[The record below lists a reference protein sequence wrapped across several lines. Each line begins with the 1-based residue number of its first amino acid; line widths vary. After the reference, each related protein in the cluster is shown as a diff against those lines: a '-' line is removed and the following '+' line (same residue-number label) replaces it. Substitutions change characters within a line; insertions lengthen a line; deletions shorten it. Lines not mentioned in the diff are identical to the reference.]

1 MRFSRDTAAGRATFE
16 IVGLNLTRKII
27 LEHLADGVPSKPGNE
42 IGIRIDQVL
51 TPDATGV
58 LCYLQFES
66 MGLDRVRAKRAV
78 AYADH
83 VVYHFDPKNAA
94 DHRYL
99 QTAAHKYGSWFSLPG
114 NGICHQVHQERFAV
128 PGETLLGSDSH
139 TPTQGGLGM
148 LAIGA
153 GGLDVTVAL
162 GGGPYWLPMPEIVE
176 VRLEGELADW
186 VTAKDVILE
195 MLRRLSVKGGVG
207 KVFEY
212 TGPGAASLS
221 PYERCTIANMG
232 TELGATTSVFAT
244 DEWTR
249 DYLARLGRPEDFR
262 LVEPDSDAEYDDVM
276 TIDLSALEPLVACP
290 TMPDK
295 VVPVREVAGTPID
308 QVIVGSC
315 TNGGYEDLQAVAK
328 ILHGRRVHS
337 NTNFVIAP
345 SSKQAIEMIAREGL
359 MADIL
364 ASGANLSESTCGA
377 CIGVGHV
384 PAPGQRSLRSFNR
397 NFPARSGLKGD
408 QVYLASP
415 EVCAVSAIEGR
426 LTDPRDWARAAGNGR
441 APEKTLP
448 ARFTGST
455 AGLVPPA
462 ADPAAAEIVRA
473 GHITD
478 IPLSK
483 APADSVA
490 GEVLIVTGDDITT
503 DDIVP
508 ATAEMLANWANIDA
522 VASYIFKRIDAG
534 FPERAFAKG
543 GGWIVGG
550 SNYGQGS
557 SREHAAIGPMYMGV
571 KGVIARSFARIHKAN
586 LVNFGL
592 LPLRFVDPS
601 DYDAIEM
608 GDVLAAEDVHA
619 GIERGR
625 ITVRNVTRGTTFET
639 DLDLTERE
647 RALLR
652 AGGVLPWT
660 RAHGGVAA

>member
-1 MRFSRDTAAGRATFE
+1 M
-16 IVGLNLTRKII
+16 GLSLTRKIVDA
-27 LEHLADGVPSKPGNE
+27 HLVDGDPARPGSE

-66 MGLDRVRAKRAV
+66 MGLERVRVKRAV

-83 VVYHFDPKNAA
+83 VVYHFDEKNAA

-99 QTAAHKYGSWFSLPG
+99 QTAAHRYGSWFSLPG

-128 PGETLLGSDSH
+128 PGDTLLGSDSH

-148 LAIGA
+148 IAIGA

-162 GGGPYWLPMPEIVE
+162 GGGPYWLPMPEVVE
-176 VRLEGELADW
+176 VRLLGRLPEW

-207 KVFEY
+207 KIFEY
-212 TGPGAASLS
+212 TGPGAATLS

-244 DEWTR
+244 DDWTR
-249 DYLARLGRPEDFR
+249 DYLDRLGRPDDFR
-262 LVEPDSDAEYDDVM
+262 AVAPDPDAEYDDSIE
-276 TIDLSALEPLVACP
+276 IDLSVLEPLVACP
-290 TMPDK
+290 SMPDH

-315 TNGGYEDLQAVAK
+315 TNGGYEDLRAVAE
-328 ILHGRRVHS
+328 ILRGRRVS
-337 NTNFVIAP
+337 PGTNFVIAP
-345 SSKQAIEMIAREGL
+345 SSKQALEMVAREGL
-359 MADIL
+359 VADIL

-415 EVCAVSAIEGR
+415 EVCAVAAVTGV
-426 LTDPRDWARAAGNGR
+426 LTDPREWNGP
-441 APEKTLP
+441 APAKELP
-448 ARFTGST
+448 ERFTGST

-462 ADPAAAEIVRA
+462 DDPARAEVQRA

-478 IPLSK
+478 IPLSH
-483 APADSVA
+483 APADELS

-508 ATAEMLANWANIDA
+508 ATAEMLSNWANIDA
-522 VASYIFKRIDAG
+522 VSSFVFRRLDPG
-534 FPERAFAKG
+534 FADRAAARG

-550 SNYGQGS
+550 ANYGQGS
-557 SREHAAIGPMYMGV
+557 SREHAAMAPMYMGI
-571 KGVIARSFARIHKAN
+571 KGVIAKSFARIHKAN
-586 LVNFGL
+586 LINFGL
-592 LPLRFVDPS
+592 LPLTFVDPAEI
-601 DYDAIEM
+601 DAVDP
-608 GDVLAAEDVHA
+608 GDILVAEGVHA
-619 GIERGR
+619 GIDGGGIR
-625 ITVRNVTRGTTFET
+625 VRNVTKGRVFDTAIE
-639 DLDLTERE
+639 LTPRERE
-647 RALLR
+647 LLR
-652 AGGVLPWT
+652 AGGILPWT
-660 RAHGGVAA
+660 RAHGGLAA